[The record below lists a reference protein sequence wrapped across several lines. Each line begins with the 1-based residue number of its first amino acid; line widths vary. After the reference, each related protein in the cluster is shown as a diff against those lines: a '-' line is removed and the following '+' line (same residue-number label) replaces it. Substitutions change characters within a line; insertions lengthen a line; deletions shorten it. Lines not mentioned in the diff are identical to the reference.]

1 VTELAIAIGLLF
13 GIAMRLAALGGLLLL
28 APIWIMLLATNQYLW
43 TYPLNLFP
51 LVLLAIVPAGRLAGA
66 DAKLVARFNQ
76 RWPF

>member
-28 APIWIMLLATNQYLW
+28 APIWIMLLATLW